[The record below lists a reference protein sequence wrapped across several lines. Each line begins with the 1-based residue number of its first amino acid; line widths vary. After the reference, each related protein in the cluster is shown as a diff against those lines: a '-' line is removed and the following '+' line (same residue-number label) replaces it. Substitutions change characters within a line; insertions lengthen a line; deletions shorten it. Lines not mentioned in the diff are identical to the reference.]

1 MENKNLSKVR
11 LGYFLIILLD
21 CGNNTTFLF
30 CQTKS
35 NMKTCEKIITSD
47 IIATFENRLH
57 QLCHDVCWQAYR
69 SIPALTVPR

>member
-57 QLCHDVCWQAYR
+57 QLCHDLCWQAYR